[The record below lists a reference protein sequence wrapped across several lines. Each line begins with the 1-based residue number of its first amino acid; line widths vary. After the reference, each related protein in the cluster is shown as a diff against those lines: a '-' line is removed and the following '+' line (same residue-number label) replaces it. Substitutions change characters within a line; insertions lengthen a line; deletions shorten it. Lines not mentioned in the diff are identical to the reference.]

1 MATAP
6 TYKQPFVFLSERN
19 MRSSNFSSRQGLP
32 EVIDSLVK
40 AHRTTWVRYVRR
52 VLGNT
57 ADAEDAVQEAVRRVL
72 SLNRPFSSKEDLR
85 LYLGRAVSNTA
96 IEVYHARRRDRMR
109 LVPIKESAVAGPGG
123 NPYDALMRSEEDKQR
138 ARLMGILSDALHR
151 LPSKQYEALRLTL
164 LEPDGVSIRDAGILN
179 GIPYSTL
186 RHRSV
191 QGVRRLRKYASRAMR
206 KGRQ

>member
-1 MATAP
+1 
-6 TYKQPFVFLSERN
+6 
-19 MRSSNFSSRQGLP
+19 MRSRNFSRQGLRD
-32 EVIDSLVK
+32 VIDSLVK

-72 SLNRPFSSKEDLR
+72 SRNRPFSSKEDLR
-85 LYLGRAVSNTA
+85 MYLGRAVSNTA

-109 LVPIKESAVAGPGG
+109 LVPIKESAVAGPCG
-123 NPYDALMRSEEDKQR
+123 NPHDMLIRREEDGQR
-138 ARLMGILSDALHR
+138 ARLMEVLSDALHS
-151 LPSKQYEALRLTL
+151 LPNKQYEALRLTL
-164 LEPDGVSIRDAGILN
+164 LEPGGISIRDAGILN

-191 QGVRRLRKYASRAMR
+191 QGVRRLRRYATRAMR
-206 KGRQ
+206 KGLQ